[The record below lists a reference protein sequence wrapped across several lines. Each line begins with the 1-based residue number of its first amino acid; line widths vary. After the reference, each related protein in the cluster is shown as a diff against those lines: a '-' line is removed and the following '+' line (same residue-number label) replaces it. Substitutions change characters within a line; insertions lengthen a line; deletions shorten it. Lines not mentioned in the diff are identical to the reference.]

1 MMSISIAAIFILLL
15 DVFCRKTFKNN
26 MGYISFLVVIA
37 TGFVVYTQMGQNV
50 YSFSDMFVVD
60 NFSVFFNL
68 VFLLSTALVILMS
81 DNYIKQEGVNYGEY
95 YTLILFAT
103 VGMMLMAGGADLLTI
118 FLGLEIMSI
127 SLYVLAGFTRDKV
140 RSNEAS
146 LKYFLLGAFVTGFLL
161 YGIALL
167 YGATG
172 TTNLKGIAAFIA
184 ENSGLSNPM
193 IIAGASLLIVGF
205 GFKIACVP
213 FHKWSPD
220 VYEGSP
226 TPVTAFMSV
235 GPKAAAFAV
244 FLRVFFVALP
254 GLEQKWSIILWVLAV
269 LTMTVGNLVAISQ
282 TNIKRM
288 LAYSSIAH
296 AGYALVA
303 IIVGGEFGIASLLFY
318 MLAYTFMNL
327 GAFAIII
334 VLGRKG
340 EDNAN
345 IEDFSGLGYKHPLLA
360 VAMCIFMF
368 SLAGIPPLIGFIGK
382 FYIFSAAIKSGF
394 LLLAIIG
401 MINSVISVYYYLRVT
416 VVIYMKKPVREF
428 APLSLTPCILFAI
441 FITVSGT
448 IYFGIFP
455 SKIIAFAQK
464 SAVLF

>member
-1 MMSISIAAIFILLL
+1 
-15 DVFCRKTFKNN
+15 
-26 MGYISFLVVIA
+26 
-37 TGFVVYTQMGQNV
+37 
-50 YSFSDMFVVD
+50 
-60 NFSVFFNL
+60 
-68 VFLLSTALVILMS
+68 
-81 DNYIKQEGVNYGEY
+81 
-95 YTLILFAT
+95 
-103 VGMMLMAGGADLLTI
+103 
-118 FLGLEIMSI
+118 
-127 SLYVLAGFTRDKV
+127 
-140 RSNEAS
+140 
-146 LKYFLLGAFVTGFLL
+146 
-161 YGIALL
+161 
-167 YGATG
+167 
-172 TTNLKGIAAFIA
+172 
-184 ENSGLSNPM
+184 
-193 IIAGASLLIVGF
+193 
-205 GFKIACVP
+205 
-213 FHKWSPD
+213 
-220 VYEGSP
+220 
-226 TPVTAFMSV
+226 
-235 GPKAAAFAV
+235 
-244 FLRVFFVALP
+244 
-254 GLEQKWSIILWVLAV
+254 
-269 LTMTVGNLVAISQ
+269 
-282 TNIKRM
+282 M

-327 GAFAIII
+327 GAFAVII

-340 EDNAN
+340 EENAN

-416 VVIYMKKPVREF
+416 VVIYMKKPIREF

-441 FITVSGT
+441 FITVCGT